1 MFKAMPGHGNEQDLI
16 HLPTGL
22 LIELDEEDFD
32 EEEGTTAVGEKD
44 EGDFTGGG

>member
-1 MFKAMPGHGNEQDLI
+1 MFKAMPGHGTEQDLI

-22 LIELDEEDFD
+22 LIELEEDFD